1 VLVRHLSLVDFR
13 NYVTAEVGLEPG
25 PNLFVGS
32 NGQGKTNLVESLG
45 YLSTLGSHRV
55 SVDHAMIRA
64 GQNAAIVRARLEHDA
79 RELLVEVQINRSS
92 ANRAQVNRSVI
103 KPRELPRYF
112 SSVLFAPED
121 LALIR
126 GEPSGRRRFLD
137 QLLVARTPRL
147 AGVQSDYERVLK
159 QRNTLLKSARAQGL
173 RGANLSTL
181 DIWDERLV
189 ELGSELIAE
198 RVALVGRLHPLV
210 VDAYRSI
217 AGADHRPALGNRL
230 SVLSAHPDADE
241 QGDDGFAVP
250 EGTTKDAL
258 TREVIAGLFREGL
271 ARVRRQELDRGL
283 TLIGPHRDDLV
294 FELNG
299 LPAKGYASHGESW
312 SYALSLKLSAAALLR
327 IESPTGD
334 PVVILDDVF
343 AELDEARRQRLALAV
358 ADYEQVLITAAV
370 YDDVPPSL
378 TPHTVRISKGTIV
391 DPSVPFPEPGPFPEP
406 VPFPE
411 PGPFPEPVEGE
422 TP

>member
-1 VLVRHLSLVDFR
+1 MLVRHLSLVDFR
-13 NYVTAEVGLEPG
+13 NYATAEVDLEPG

-45 YLSTLGSHRV
+45 YLSSLGSHRV

-64 GQNAAIVRARLEHDA
+64 GQNAAIVRARLEHEA

-217 AGADHRPALGNRL
+217 AGRDHRPALANRL
-230 SVLSAHPDADE
+230 SVLAAHPDADE
-241 QGDDGFAVP
+241 QTDDGFAVP

-258 TREVIAGLFREGL
+258 TRETIGELFREGL

-327 IESPTGD
+327 VESPTGD

-343 AELDEARRQRLALAV
+343 AELDEARRKRLAIAV

-370 YDDVPPSL
+370 YDDVPESL
-378 TPHTVRISKGTIV
+378 TPHTVRISAGTIV
-391 DPSVPFPEPGPFPEP
+391 DPSVPFPEPEPASFPEP
-406 VPFPE
+406 I
-411 PGPFPEPVEGE
+411 EGQ